1 MTLSRQVPRPDGA
14 TTHTQDAPKEATRT
28 AFYQLKEEDGATKV

>member
-14 TTHTQDAPKEATRT
+14 TTKDAPKEATRT